1 MHLLPAR
8 RIFALLTAALA
19 LGAIAPGAAAQT
31 AQAAPAGPTIASKL
45 ETLGDMTYIRVTALR
60 SAMQNGRLQVQARLQ
75 NDSTD
80 RQSLA
85 YRIKWLDDGQFSVWE
100 DEAWKPL
107 LLNGRQALEI
117 QGLSPSTRAT
127 DFRIELHA
135 ADNSTP
141 LFNLNSQP
149 AAPNY

>member
-1 MHLLPAR
+1 MHFSPAR
-8 RIFALLTAALA
+8 RMFAMLAAALA
-19 LGAIAPGAAAQT
+19 LGATAPGAAAQ
-31 AQAAPAGPTIASKL
+31 TIASKL
-45 ETLGDMTYIRVTALR
+45 ETLGDMTHIRVAALR
-60 SAMQNGRLQVQARLQ
+60 STVQNGRLYVQARLQ

-117 QGLSPSTRAT
+117 QSLSPTTRAT

-141 LFNLNSQP
+141 LFNMNSQP
-149 AAPNY
+149 VTPNY

>member
-1 MHLLPAR
+1 MHFSSTR
-8 RIFALLTAALA
+8 RMFAMLATALA
-19 LGAIAPGAAAQT
+19 VSAVAPGAAAQ
-31 AQAAPAGPTIASKL
+31 TIASKL
-45 ETLGDMTYIRVTALR
+45 ETLGDMTHIRVSALR
-60 SAMQNGRLQVQARLQ
+60 STVQNGRLLVQARLQ

-85 YRIKWLDDGQFSVWE
+85 YRIKWLDDAQFSVWE
-100 DEAWKPL
+100 DEAWKPVL
-107 LLNGRQALEI
+107 LHGRQALEI
-117 QGLSPSTRAT
+117 QGVSPTTRAT

>member
-1 MHLLPAR
+1 MHFSPAR
-8 RIFALLTAALA
+8 RMFAMLTAALA
-19 LGAIAPGAAAQT
+19 LSAAAPGAAAQ
-31 AQAAPAGPTIASKL
+31 TIASKL
-45 ETLGDMTYIRVTALR
+45 ETLGDMTYIRVAALR
-60 SAMQNGRLQVQARLQ
+60 STMQNGRLYVQARLQ

-117 QGLSPSTRAT
+117 QGLSPTTRAT

-141 LFNLNSQP
+141 LFNMNSQP
-149 AAPNY
+149 VTPNY

>member
-1 MHLLPAR
+1 MHFSSAR
-8 RIFALLTAALA
+8 RMFAMLTAALA
-19 LGAIAPGAAAQT
+19 LSAAAPGAAAQ
-31 AQAAPAGPTIASKL
+31 TIASKL
-45 ETLGDMTYIRVTALR
+45 ETLGDMTYIRVAALR
-60 SAMQNGRLQVQARLQ
+60 STVQNGRLYVQARLQ

-117 QGLSPSTRAT
+117 QGLSPTTRAT

-141 LFNLNSQP
+141 LFNMNSQP
-149 AAPNY
+149 VTPNY

>member
-1 MHLLPAR
+1 MPTSHAR
-8 RIFALLTAALA
+8 RKFALL
-19 LGAIAPGAAAQT
+19 GVAIAMGATTITAAAQ
-31 AQAAPAGPTIASKL
+31 TIASKL

-60 SAMQNGRLQVQARLQ
+60 STVQNGRLNVQARLQ
-75 NDSTD
+75 NDSPD
-80 RQSLA
+80 RQSVA
-85 YRIKWLDDGQFSVWE
+85 YRIKWLDDGQFQVWE

-107 LLNGRQALEI
+107 LMHGKQALEI

-127 DFRIELHA
+127 DFKIELHA
-135 ADNSTP
+135 TDNSTS